1 MMLTSKQSRR
11 CFAWRGAVCTAVFL
25 VAASSCV
32 LGDTDARVGRRLVL
46 PPQYHSKCM
55 TCEWTSEN
63 PTEPHGHGCR
73 NAGDR
78 PNARR
83 NPSRIPAQRIIG
95 PKPCKYEAGTEACK
109 ARQDALSKQI
119 KETRTK
125 NAELRQRENML
136 SFKRSNCRKI
146 VEKKTRE
153 RDELINKLHA
163 DGSQRISCQSGFM
176 HDDMHDDSV
185 FPAGFTPFPVDFPDC
200 CRKRMELSRG
210 LGELF
215 FYHDRLEVRVEG
227 TDMELKCLEDSIHRL
242 TRECQKLQESLSEL
256 STKGQREVNA
266 PNMPS
271 EERDQAEN
279 TWLEFWKTL

>member
-1 MMLTSKQSRR
+1 M
-11 CFAWRGAVCTAVFL
+11 G
-25 VAASSCV
+25 ASSCV
-32 LGDTDARVGRRLVL
+32 LGDTDAREGRRLALKVY
-46 PPQYHSKCM
+46 QIKCK

-63 PTEPHGHGCR
+63 PKERHRC
-73 NAGDR
+73 

-266 PNMPS
+266 PKHALR
-271 EERDQAEN
+271 E
-279 TWLEFWKTL
+279 